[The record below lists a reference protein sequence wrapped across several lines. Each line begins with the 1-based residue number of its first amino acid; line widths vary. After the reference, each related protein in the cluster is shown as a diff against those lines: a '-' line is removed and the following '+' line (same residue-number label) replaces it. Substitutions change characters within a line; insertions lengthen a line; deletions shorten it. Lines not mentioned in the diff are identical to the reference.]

1 MRFSFCFISNRG
13 KGYFFG
19 HISLSTS
26 MWQTV
31 DFSNRIDPLLID
43 NQLVKFNFSAWMG
56 GITNQDDGVM
66 MYLSF
71 GDANNQVRG
80 NSTDLGPIT
89 AADRTNDT
97 SLIFQQVNGVV
108 PVGARF
114 LTILVTITRTN
125 GLQNNGD
132 VDNIAVVL
140 Y

>member
-1 MRFSFCFISNRG
+1 
-13 KGYFFG
+13 
-19 HISLSTS
+19 
-26 MWQTV
+26 MWQTI

-43 NQLVKFNFSAWMG
+43 SQSVRFNFSAWMG
-56 GITNQDDGVM
+56 GISNQDDGAM

-71 GDANNQVRG
+71 GDANNQIRG
-80 NSTDLGPIT
+80 NSTGLGPVT
-89 AADRTNDT
+89 AADRNNDT
-97 SLIFQQVNGVV
+97 SLIFQQVDGVV

-114 LTILVTITRTN
+114 LTILVTMTRAS